1 MLPDLVHRN
10 ASVVLHSAQ
19 HTPEIEM
26 EVYDVKKMNGNLSRV
41 RVRLENKKG
50 LPAMTAHAFKT
61 KLYELDRLMVKGAK
75 VVAGGKITDK
85 YFEKVS
91 YKEKKPEIQFLALP
105 GFGVVEYEFLIEG
118 KGDVT
123 FSFESQKA
131 KNVTT
136 SVKL

>member
-1 MLPDLVHRN
+1 
-10 ASVVLHSAQ
+10 
-19 HTPEIEM
+19 
-26 EVYDVKKMNGNLSRV
+26 
-41 RVRLENKKG
+41 
-50 LPAMTAHAFKT
+50 MTAHAFKT

-85 YFEKVS
+85 YFEKVN
-91 YKEKKPEIQFLALP
+91 YKEKKPEIQFLALS